1 LHKNSK
7 DDSVS
12 SHINTFKALIQLR
25 VEVGAKVEE
34 DEATAI
40 LPYLS

>member
-1 LHKNSK
+1 M
-7 DDSVS
+7 
-12 SHINTFKALIQLR
+12 FKALIQLR

-40 LPYLS
+40 LPITPHIV